1 MVKNSSF
8 RAIIALISLLPS
20 VLSYGQL
27 PTVRVEQLRHCCTGH
42 PGMIEV
48 SFEGDTTH
56 LRYEWSTGSKSRKI
70 ENLAEGTYTLHMR
83 GELDCDETQTEFKI
97 KKLESPQLL
106 VSQQIV
112 DDCFIDVRATV
123 LEDTTE
129 INPGGF
135 RLVWSDSTENI
146 AVRRFRRPVA
156 SQTVCAS
163 IESLG
168 SCAFSDS
175 DCESLS
181 TSLACGSSSFHPKI
195 LVNEFSRRDDSTGEF
210 IELLVPGDG
219 ICGNTTDIR
228 FYSIMHSTGIGDTSL
243 STFVDKP
250 ILQFSGHD
258 QWARVPNGSLI
269 TIYNRAKRNPLVP
282 PDDIYDADVNGS
294 YILPSNNSL
303 LLQCNLTDRIV
314 NDTVLVDIG
323 SSLSPS
329 WTAVDLHA
337 GQRSG
342 IHIRYP
348 DGSLCH
354 GYTVSATPA
363 EYHTDIPFR
372 LINTAEADC
381 GCMLDLADY
390 MDVASYTC
398 DSIVPTPGY
407 ANSPSNDTLIRLLR
421 NCGGSGWTPPMRI
434 DPGSVIYEAKEYNT
448 PALKVFPNP
457 AESYL
462 YVVISN
468 RKSANA
474 DIVLYS
480 TIGQAAHRERLL
492 MDPVEHVHLLRL
504 PGSIQPGLYLLQ
516 CRYDDGS
523 TEVVPVVILNR

>member
-1 MVKNSSF
+1 MVKNSPF
-8 RAIIALISLLPS
+8 RAIIALLFLLS
-20 VLSYGQL
+20 ALLSYGQL
-27 PTVRVEQLRHCCTGH
+27 PKVRVEQLRHCCTGH

-48 SFEGDTTH
+48 TFDGDTSQ

-70 ENLAEGTYTLHMR
+70 ENLSEGTYTLYMR
-83 GELDCDETQTEFKI
+83 GELDCEESQTEFDI

-112 DDCFIDVRATV
+112 DDCFVDVRATI
-123 LEDTTE
+123 LEDTSE
-129 INPGGF
+129 VSPGGF
-135 RLVWSDSTENI
+135 RLVWSDSVENV

-156 SQTVCAS
+156 SQAVCAS

-175 DCESLS
+175 DCESIS
-181 TSLACGSSSFHPKI
+181 TSLTCNSPSFHPKI

-210 IELLVPGDG
+210 IELLVLGDG

-228 FYSIMHSTGIGDTSL
+228 FYTVMHSAGIGDTS
-243 STFVDKP
+243 SFTFVNKP
-250 ILQFSGHD
+250 VLQFSGHD
-258 QWARVPNGSLI
+258 QWGKVPNGSLI
-269 TIYNRAKRNPLVP
+269 TIYDRANRNTLIP
-282 PDDIYDADVNGS
+282 PDDIHDTDVNGS

-314 NDTVLVDIG
+314 NDTVLLDGG

-354 GYTVSATPA
+354 GYTVSATLA
-363 EYHTDIPFR
+363 ELHTGNPFR
-372 LINTAEADC
+372 LINATETDC
-381 GCMLDLADY
+381 GCMLDLIDY

-407 ANSPSNDTLIRLLR
+407 ANSSYNDTLIRSLR
-421 NCGGSGWTPPMRI
+421 NCGGSGWTPPVRI
-434 DPGSVIYEAKEYNT
+434 DPGSVVYEAKEYNT
-448 PALKVFPNP
+448 PGLKVFPNP

-468 RKSANA
+468 RKSVNA
-474 DIVLYS
+474 EIVLYS
-480 TIGQAAHRERLL
+480 TIGQVAHRERLL
-492 MDPVEHVHLLRL
+492 IDPVEHVHLLRL
-504 PGSIQPGLYLLQ
+504 SGSIQPGLYLLQ